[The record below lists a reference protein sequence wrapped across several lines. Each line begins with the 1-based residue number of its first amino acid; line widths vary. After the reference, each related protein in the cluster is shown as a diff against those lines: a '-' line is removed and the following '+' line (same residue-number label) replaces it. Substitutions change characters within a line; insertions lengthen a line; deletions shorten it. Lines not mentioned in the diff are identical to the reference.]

1 MNHQTT
7 VIQYGIEVDEIFD
20 VRIFEN
26 GIGNKKR
33 AYVSPISG
41 IKLLMQV
48 DIPNEL
54 YIEPLR
60 GRIRILGRRQDKNRE
75 LYEEVAKRC
84 DPIITDPSNWKFDIM
99 YLDGL
104 SYKSIP
110 EDITTQTTFRV
121 ATTPIQSNLAP
132 PQFNPFPITI
142 TINAGSLWESR
153 KTGRV
158 VRIISAMMT
167 TSSSVF
173 DALLTV
179 EVVSNSKRKS
189 SAKKMRLSS
198 LFSGYLPKV

>member
-1 MNHQTT
+1 MDRTT
-7 VIQYGIEVDEIFD
+7 ATQYGIEVNEIFD
-20 VRIFEN
+20 VRIFED

-33 AYVSPISG
+33 AYISPISG
-41 IKLLMQV
+41 EKLLVQV

-54 YIEPLR
+54 YIKPFGNR
-60 GRIRILGRRQDKNRE
+60 VKISGRRQGKNRE
-75 LYEEVAKRC
+75 LYEEVAKKC
-84 DPIITDPSNWKFDIM
+84 DPVITDPSNWKFDII

-104 SYKSIP
+104 SYESVP
-110 EDITTQTTFRV
+110 LATQTTFRV

-142 TINAGSLWESR
+142 IINAGSLWESR

-179 EVVSNSKRKS
+179 EVVSNSKRRS
-189 SAKKMRLSS
+189 SAKKIRLSS
-198 LFSGYLPKV
+198 LFSGYFPKV

>member
-1 MNHQTT
+1 MDQTT
-7 VIQYGIEVDEIFD
+7 ATQLGAKVDEVYD
-20 VRIFEN
+20 VRLIGHSAGGLRVYATPVN
-26 GIGNKKR
+26 GE
-33 AYVSPISG
+33 
-41 IKLLMQV
+41 KLMILF
-48 DIPNEL
+48 DIPMGSRGG
-54 YIEPLR
+54 LR
-60 GRIRILGRRQDKNRE
+60 GRLRGYRAGILRPLYTEIARQ
-75 LYEEVAKRC
+75 C
-84 DPIITDPSNWKFDIM
+84 TPPISETEMTEWQYDSMFSGAEW
-99 YLDGL
+99 
-104 SYKSIP
+104 IP

-189 SAKKMRLSS
+189 SAKKMKLSS

>member
-1 MNHQTT
+1 MDNQTT
-7 VIQYGIEVDEIFD
+7 ATQYGIEVDEIFD

-60 GRIRILGRRQDKNRE
+60 GRVRILGRRQDKNRE

-110 EDITTQTTFRV
+110 EGVTTQ
-121 ATTPIQSNLAP
+121 TPIQSVIAP
-132 PQFNPFPITI
+132 PQFNPFH
-142 TINAGSLWESR
+142 SR
-153 KTGRV
+153 
-158 VRIISAMMT
+158 
-167 TSSSVF
+167 
-173 DALLTV
+173 
-179 EVVSNSKRKS
+179 
-189 SAKKMRLSS
+189 
-198 LFSGYLPKV
+198 

>member
-1 MNHQTT
+1 MDRTT
-7 VIQYGIEVDEIFD
+7 ATQYGIEVNEIFD
-20 VRIFEN
+20 VRIFED

-33 AYVSPISG
+33 AYISPISG
-41 IKLLMQV
+41 EKLLVQV

-54 YIEPLR
+54 YIKPFGNR
-60 GRIRILGRRQDKNRE
+60 VKISGRRQGKNRE
-75 LYEEVAKRC
+75 LYEEVAKKC
-84 DPIITDPSNWKFDIM
+84 DPVITDPSNWKFDII

-104 SYKSIP
+104 SYESVP
-110 EDITTQTTFRV
+110 LATQTTFRV